1 MSGIGHL
8 VFAIAMMQV
17 FGAPGDKASTS
28 TIRTPGSSWSGQRPA
43 SSDTIIFPDSKEKDE
58 INLPPP
64 PKIRITPCPNGQ
76 TFCDD
81 DDNYPSHYLRKIPR
95 QYFDPYNNF
104 FLNDTLVPEG
114 LSTRIDGF
122 DEQPLCLS
130 KEEVRF
136 PKKAVATDGTLQIV
150 VNDGFYMQGVRVE
163 LCLREGSACQFDEAF
178 PQGYTTACKQK
189 FIARKLVAISPGKNP
204 VRPIAVKD
212 FLIPSCC
219 VCTVTPNSINSR
231 IDRGSRPSH

>member
-130 KEEVRF
+130 KEELFF
-136 PKKAVATDGTLQIV
+136 PKKAVATDKDTKLIV
-150 VNDGFYMQGVRVE
+150 NTGNYLQGVRVE
-163 LCLREGSACQFDEAF
+163 LCLNEGSSCQFKESF
-178 PQGYTTACKQK
+178 PAGYTTVCRQK
-189 FIARKLVAISPGKNP
+189 YIARKLVVVAAGDGANTQTPLSTS
-204 VRPIAVKD
+204 D
-212 FLIPSCC
+212 FLFPSCC
-219 VCTVTPNSINSR
+219 VCKLTTGISQTSKKNL
-231 IDRGSRPSH
+231 